1 VHQINSV
8 SPQSCPREKIKIIK
22 SMGYLITSLNIYFW
36 GKKKGRLSFVIF
48 SQMGDSE
55 NFILFFK
62 Q

>member
-1 VHQINSV
+1 LPKGKKKKKNQ
-8 SPQSCPREKIKIIK
+8 

-36 GKKKGRLSFVIF
+36 GEKKGRLDFVIF

-55 NFILFFK
+55 NTFFFK